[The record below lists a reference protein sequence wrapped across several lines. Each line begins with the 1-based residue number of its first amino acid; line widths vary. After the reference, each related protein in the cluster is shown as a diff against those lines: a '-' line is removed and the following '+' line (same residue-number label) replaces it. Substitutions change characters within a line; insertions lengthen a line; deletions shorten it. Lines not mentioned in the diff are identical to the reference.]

1 MPTRLLHP
9 THTTYRTHPAAW
21 PTVAGTLLHS
31 PYPNDTYPTGAKAET
46 QTGFAKSWQRG
57 ASGFAAHCTSH
68 RSTVH
73 RATQRTAFDTRPARH
88 ARRHIFHQ
96 ETCPAAPYTRKYSR
110 TAFAPPAHTHE
121 NASKDTYPACLY
133 TERALPSHI
142 PLAYSPRPNH
152 SSISR
157 KQEKSKNTRL
167 CTCHQGAERHTKE
180 SKRIFCAMFLQKV
193 AIKFCRNIKSYYLCT
208 RKTETRL
215 AKRGKTL
222 QEAHW
227 TLSSAGSERLPYKQR
242 VGGSN
247 PSASTGNTMEW
258 LLSSTE

>member
-9 THTTYRTHPAAW
+9 THTTYRTHPVAW
-21 PTVAGTLLHS
+21 PIIAGTLLLS

-73 RATQRTAFDTRPARH
+73 RATQRTAFDTRPAKH

-110 TAFAPPAHTHE
+110 DAFAPPAHTHE

-133 TERALPSHI
+133 TERALPHHI
-142 PLAYSPRPNH
+142 LPAYSPRPNH
-152 SSISR
+152 SSISCKR
-157 KQEKSKNTRL
+157 KNQKHTATHVPSGYRTAHKGKQMDILRNVFTKS
-167 CTCHQGAERHTKE
+167 CHKV
-180 SKRIFCAMFLQKV
+180 LQKHKNV
-193 AIKFCRNIKSYYLCT
+193 LPLHTQYGDKACQARQDTPES
-208 RKTETRL
+208 
-215 AKRGKTL
+215 TL
-222 QEAHW
+222 DA
-227 TLSSAGSERLPYKQR
+227 
-242 VGGSN
+242 
-247 PSASTGNTMEW
+247 
-258 LLSSTE
+258 

>member
-1 MPTRLLHP
+1 MILILFFLPTRLLHP

-21 PTVAGTLLHS
+21 PIIAGTLLLS

-68 RSTVH
+68 RSTAH
-73 RATQRTAFDTRPARH
+73 RATQRTAFDTRPAKH

-110 TAFAPPAHTHE
+110 DAFAPPAHTHE

-142 PLAYSPRPNH
+142 LPAYSPRPNH
-152 SSISR
+152 SSISCKR
-157 KQEKSKNTRL
+157 EKSKTHGYAR
-167 CTCHQGAERHTKE
+167 
-180 SKRIFCAMFLQKV
+180 
-193 AIKFCRNIKSYYLCT
+193 AIRVQNGT
-208 RKTETRL
+208 QRK
-215 AKRGKTL
+215 AKGYFVQCFYKK
-222 QEAHW
+222 
-227 TLSSAGSERLPYKQR
+227 LP
-242 VGGSN
+242 
-247 PSASTGNTMEW
+247 
-258 LLSSTE
+258 

>member
-1 MPTRLLHP
+1 MESLPLVCRVSP
-9 THTTYRTHPAAW
+9 NTTCRTHPAAR
-21 PTVAGTLLHS
+21 PTVTGTLLLS

-73 RATQRTAFDTRPARH
+73 RATQRTAFDIRPARH

-96 ETCPAAPYTRKYSR
+96 ETCPAAPYTRKHSR

-152 SSISR
+152 SSIPCKR
-157 KQEKSKNTRL
+157 EKSKTHGYARAIRVQNGTR
-167 CTCHQGAERHTKE
+167 
-180 SKRIFCAMFLQKV
+180 
-193 AIKFCRNIKSYYLCT
+193 
-208 RKTETRL
+208 RK
-215 AKRGKTL
+215 AKGYFVQCFYKK
-222 QEAHW
+222 
-227 TLSSAGSERLPYKQR
+227 LP
-242 VGGSN
+242 
-247 PSASTGNTMEW
+247 
-258 LLSSTE
+258 